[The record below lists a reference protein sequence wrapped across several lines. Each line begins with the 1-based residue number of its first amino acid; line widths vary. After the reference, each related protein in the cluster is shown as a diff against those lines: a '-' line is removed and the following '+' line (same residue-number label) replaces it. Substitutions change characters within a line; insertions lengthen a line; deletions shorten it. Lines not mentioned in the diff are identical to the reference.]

1 MDFFELSEFFMYK
14 LYYFQE
20 TMCKLQIKSVQKINI
35 NIFFCTLVS
44 ASACCFSLSIVIF
57 FYLQAIAKRKGKL
70 IAMASRGKRSTTTAI
85 AIVERVTTIER
96 ALIDKAEKIKSINFI
111 KSNREKSN
119 SAIAL
124 L

>member
-1 MDFFELSEFFMYK
+1 
-14 LYYFQE
+14 
-20 TMCKLQIKSVQKINI
+20 
-35 NIFFCTLVS
+35 
-44 ASACCFSLSIVIF
+44 
-57 FYLQAIAKRKGKL
+57 
-70 IAMASRGKRSTTTAI
+70 MASRSKRSTTTAI